1 MSGSRRQAD
10 PILIASLIEGKTV
23 VDAAKAAGI
32 SEATARRRIKEPET
46 KAAVAEGQAEIVVA
60 AVNTLTASAQL
71 AALTIRTL
79 LGRAAPDSVRLAAA
93 KEILSAVRD
102 RDLDARLAKIEETL
116 FPTPTALPPS
126 ITTISEKRG

>member
-1 MSGSRRQAD
+1 MSGSRRRAD
-10 PILIASLIEGKTV
+10 PALIAALIEGKTV

-32 SEATARRRIKEPET
+32 SEATARRRIKEPEIRAQIT
-46 KAAVAEGQAEIVVA
+46 EGQAEIVEA
-60 AVNTLTASAQL
+60 AINTLTASAQL

-93 KEILSAVRD
+93 KEILSAVRG

-116 FPTPTALPPS
+116 FPAPTALPPS
-126 ITTISEKRG
+126 ITTITEKRG